1 MLYYYFRR
9 QSSKPEWVNLAWK
22 KKKRRIAGWNKE
34 RKGTVC
40 LLCMRELLTRATRL
54 TMLML
59 KLMFC
64 SADSSGLGS
73 IQGIVSSHAETYI
86 IGAER
91 NVLITIPE
99 VIWKNESHVYSKMT
113 AHLPSRPYKLKL
125 LLYTYHMVLIM
136 KNTALWPKVNPH
148 NAGLQP
154 SLP

>member
-1 MLYYYFRR
+1 MKNKFRSSYYIEECCTITLDDRA
-9 QSSKPEWVNLAWK
+9 QNQNESIWLE
-22 KKKRRIAGWNKE
+22 KKRRIAGWNKQ

-125 LLYTYHMVLIM
+125 LLYTHHMVLIM
-136 KNTALWPKVNPH
+136 KNTAL
-148 NAGLQP
+148 
-154 SLP
+154 